1 MGLHCVIRV
10 TPGVYHVAPRSVSMV
25 RCLFMVSSLMMLG
38 GFCVVMGGTY
48 KVL

>member
-1 MGLHCVIRV
+1 M
-10 TPGVYHVAPRSVSMV
+10 SMV

-38 GFCVVMGGTY
+38 GFRVVMGGMY